1 MFEVKQVMVLKD
13 TKALKALLNKWRS
26 KILQLLTF
34 QEYTVQQ
41 LAKVLDINPGT
52 VYHHVKVLQEAGL
65 VEETRTEMEKNIVMR
80 FYRAV
85 AKEFRVDFS
94 TITGRKMNDKEITL
108 WVKSRVKGLIDGLKA
123 YDIEIPKESQS
134 EAEELISKL
143 VNLENKIKEEITPK
157 NPEILDRIGPSA
169 AKDVFSLISLY
180 NLSQNKKYT
189 ELRGNLVKFLK
200 KHEAG

>member
-1 MFEVKQVMVLKD
+1 MKQVMVLKD

-41 LAKVLDINPGT
+41 LAKVLEINPGT
-52 VYHHVKVLQEAGL
+52 AYHHVKVLQEAGL

-80 FYRAV
+80 YYRAV
-85 AKEFRVDFS
+85 AKEFRVDFG
-94 TITGRKMNDKEITL
+94 TITGRKMNDKEITQ

-123 YDIEIPKESQS
+123 YDIEIPEKSQS

-157 NPEILDRIGPSA
+157 KPEILDRIGPSA
-169 AKDVFSLISLY
+169 AKDVFSLIALY
-180 NLSQNKKYT
+180 NLSQNKEYT
-189 ELRGNLVKFLK
+189 ELRGNLVNFLK
-200 KHEAG
+200 KHESR